1 MAEPVGV
8 VSIELEAN
16 LRALTASLRTGE
28 RTVSAFGT
36 NVTSVLERI
45 DRRFG
50 ALGAGATK
58 FGAIFGKALGVGLGG
73 FAVTEL
79 LSKLKDVA
87 GDLAKIGDTAD
98 AIGVTTSA
106 LQALRF
112 ASEQAGGSAEA
123 VDTGLKKFSQNIAE
137 AGTGTGELLKV
148 LTLNNVALRESDGR
162 LRSVSDLF
170 AAYGDLVKGAANPQD
185 QLRLATLA
193 FGRAA
198 GPELVGLLKEGRAGI
213 RDLAGEAE
221 KAGAIVEERLVRK
234 AQEIDDKFDK
244 LSRTIG
250 TQVKGA
256 IIQIVAGMQEFMNLL
271 DRATGGET
279 PTEKIGERIV
289 EITKEMVKW
298 EDALAVARKQA
309 SETGLKVDQE
319 SVALIERRID
329 ALKREEAA
337 LQARGHAVTLGG
349 PEAPKTPSPPVTKIP
364 ISDEAKKLDEFQ
376 KATRSLRERTA
387 ELEREAQAVGKST
400 YENAKSRAEL
410 QLMQAAER
418 AGIPITAERR
428 AEIDKVSTAY
438 AQNTVALEK
447 AEGSYKK
454 VLEQQQF
461 FADQAFSAIDDLVI
475 NGKELDDVLSD
486 LTKSFARAALQA
498 ALLGTGPFG
507 SAQSNGQVGGLFGS
521 LITGLKGAFGF
532 AKGGIA
538 RFAGGGAISGPGSGK
553 SDSILARLS
562 NGEFVVNATSTAKH
576 RSLLEAINADRLL
589 GFASGGFAGNRG
601 FDAAFAET
609 PMMGRHGGW
618 GEVLA

>member
-1 MAEPVGV
+1 MAEAVGEV
-8 VSIELEAN
+8 RVELQGDLRN
-16 LRALTASLRTGE
+16 LLASFKEGE
-28 RTVSAFGT
+28 KRIGAFGAA
-36 NVTSVLERI
+36 VDSRLAKI
-45 DRRFG
+45 DSRLG

-58 FGAIFGKALGVGLGG
+58 FGAIFGRALGVGLGS
-73 FAVTEL
+73 FAATEL

-148 LTLNNVALRESDGR
+148 LQLNNVALRESDGR

-170 AAYGDLVKGAANPQD
+170 AAYADLVKGAANPQD

-213 RDLAGEAE
+213 RGLTDEAE
-221 KAGAIVEERLVRK
+221 KSGAIIEDQLIRK

-250 TQVKGA
+250 SKVKGA
-256 IIQIVAGMQEFMNLL
+256 IVQIVAGMQEFMNLL
-271 DRATGGET
+271 DRATGGEI
-279 PTEKIGERIV
+279 PAEKIGERIV
-289 EITKEMVKW
+289 EITKEMVRW

-349 PEAPKTPSPPVTKIP
+349 PEAPKEPSLPVTKIP
-364 ISDEAKKLDEFQ
+364 ISDEARKLDEFQ

-387 ELEREAQAVGKST
+387 ELERETKAVGAST
-400 YENAKSRAEL
+400 YEQAKSRAEL
-410 QLMQAAER
+410 QLLQAAER

-438 AQNTVALEK
+438 AQNTVALER

-461 FADQAFSAIDDLVI
+461 FANSAFSALDDLI
-475 NGKELDDVLSD
+475 IEGKDLDDVLGS
-486 LTKSFARAALQA
+486 LAKSFARAALQA
-498 ALLGTGPFG
+498 ALLGSGPFG
-507 SAQSNGQVGGLFGS
+507 TAQTNGQVGGLFGAV
-521 LITGLKGAFGF
+521 ITGLKGAFGF
-532 AKGGIA
+532 AKGGIVG
-538 RFAGGGAISGPGSGK
+538 FAGGGAISGPGSGT
-553 SDSILARLS
+553 SDNILARVSPGEYIVRASSAAKYGGLLDLINRDKLS
-562 NGEFVVNATSTAKH
+562 
-576 RSLLEAINADRLL
+576 SLIPRFAD
-589 GFASGGFAGNRG
+589 GGSIGHAFADTPLIGKGGGF
-601 FDAAFAET
+601 
-609 PMMGRHGGW
+609 
-618 GEVLA
+618 GEVLT